1 MLFSTMTDYHSS
13 WFECTPT
20 IFLHCNEEKVYYN
33 KF

>member
-13 WFECTPT
+13 WFECTLT
-20 IFLHCNEEKVYYN
+20 QICNEEKVYYN